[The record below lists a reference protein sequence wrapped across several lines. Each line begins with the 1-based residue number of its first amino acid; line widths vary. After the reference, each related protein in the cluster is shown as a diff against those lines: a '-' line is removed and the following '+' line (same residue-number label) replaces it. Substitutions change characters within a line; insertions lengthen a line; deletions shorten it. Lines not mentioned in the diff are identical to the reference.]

1 MNTTFKQ
8 LGLSN
13 QNTVVTAWVSPDG
26 HYAFCEMRTIEDSQ
40 TALTFLNGI
49 QVGVYSLKI
58 GRPKGYAGAISLG
71 SLPSQLGALNVNSL
85 LGAAGGITGSTNPL
99 LAGLNSSGTGLG
111 LGLSGLSAPPS
122 SETLSNVIMVTNLPA
137 LISETQVKE
146 LFTSFGELKAFNVI
160 KTAGGQTQSA
170 VFEYVNSLV
179 TDGVVAGMNKLE
191 IADHR
196 LAVQRI
202 SSTSAAVL
210 LQPTTT
216 VAPLPPATSAASP
229 TVRVPPPAAAKSVLS
244 AVAPTCVIRLSN
256 MVTLGDLQDD
266 ELYEELLEDVADECN
281 SHGTVKSIVI
291 PRGGSAES
299 IRLDGESAGKIFVQF
314 VDIPGAKASLSAVN
328 GRKFN
333 GRIVEAYYY
342 PEELFLKKVSADD
355 DHFCPLNHSSHRFI
369 HTPSHPSAIRAAER
383 LFPASTMQQRWC
395 GGSQCFGRQ
404 HCRGE
409 ARSDRAH
416 RGSGLVSRPVTI
428 ITIASLPP
436 DYNSN

>member
-1 MNTTFKQ
+1 MPQLAEFMNTTFKQ

-40 TALTFLNGI
+40 AALTFLNGI

-71 SLPSQLGALNVNSL
+71 SLPSQLGALNVNNL
-85 LGAAGGITGSTNPL
+85 LGAAGGITSSTNPL

-170 VFEYVNSLV
+170 VFEYVNSSV

-202 SSTSAAVL
+202 SSSSAAVL
-210 LQPTTT
+210 LQPTS
-216 VAPLPPATSAASP
+216 VAAALPAASTAASP
-229 TVRVPPPAAAKSVLS
+229 TVPVPAPAAVKSVLS
-244 AVAPTCVIRLSN
+244 SVAPTCVIRLSN

-291 PRGGSAES
+291 PRGGTAES
-299 IRLDGESAGKIFVQF
+299 IHRDGESAGKIFVQF

-342 PEELFLKKVSADD
+342 PEELFLKKVQYVPMMS
-355 DHFCPLNHSSHRFI
+355 FPHSRSMSILTITCISSRSN
-369 HTPSHPSAIRAAER
+369 TCCRAIISSKHKAV
-383 LFPASTMQQRWC
+383 T
-395 GGSQCFGRQ
+395 
-404 HCRGE
+404 
-409 ARSDRAH
+409 AR
-416 RGSGLVSRPVTI
+416 
-428 ITIASLPP
+428 
-436 DYNSN
+436 

>member
-71 SLPSQLGALNVNSL
+71 SLPTQLGALNVNSM

-99 LAGLNSSGTGLG
+99 LAGLNMNSSNSGAG

-160 KTAGGQTQSA
+160 KTPGGQTQSA

-202 SSTSAAVL
+202 PSSSAAVL

-216 VAPLPPATSAASP
+216 TTTTAVVAPPPAASSAASS
-229 TVRVPPPAAAKSVLS
+229 TVRVPPPPAPKSVLS
-244 AVAPTCVIRLSN
+244 AIAPTCVIRLSN

-291 PRGGSAES
+291 PRSSGGTADS
-299 IRLDGESAGKIFVQF
+299 IHLDAESAGKIFVQF

-342 PEELFLKKVSADD
+342 PEELFLKKV
-355 DHFCPLNHSSHRFI
+355 C
-369 HTPSHPSAIRAAER
+369 T
-383 LFPASTMQQRWC
+383 
-395 GGSQCFGRQ
+395 
-404 HCRGE
+404 
-409 ARSDRAH
+409 
-416 RGSGLVSRPVTI
+416 
-428 ITIASLPP
+428 
-436 DYNSN
+436 Y